1 MNFDKVIAHFE
12 AALIPLAVL
21 VGTVLIG
28 YIIRTIIFA
37 RVSKWSETKYGLTK
51 KVIQIIRGPVIVW
64 FLMLGIY
71 LGLQMS
77 VVPKDVVAVIGKI
90 LLALGIFSITLV
102 CVNLATSLIAKHS
115 LMIEGVMP
123 IASLTQNIARIIIF
137 SIGFLIIL
145 NTFVPIG
152 PILATLGVGGLAVAL
167 ALQDTLSN
175 IFSGFYIII
184 SKQLRIGDYVKLD
197 SGEEGYITDI
207 TWRATQIK
215 ALPNNVILIPNEKL
229 TKAICTN
236 YNLPD
241 KEISV
246 GVNVGVHYNSDLD
259 TVERVTVEVARQVMN
274 EVKGGIPGFEP
285 AVRFHTFNNS
295 SIDFSVGLR
304 AKEFTDQYLLKHE
317 FIKRLVKRYN
327 QENIVMPY
335 PIVAINY
342 SQEQSNPAEKSN

>member
-1 MNFDKVIAHFE
+1 LNFDEILAQVE
-12 AALIPLAVL
+12 AAIIPVSVL

-28 YIIRTIIFA
+28 YIVRTIIFA
-37 RVSKWSETKYGLTK
+37 KISKWSQARSGLATRI
-51 KVIQIIRGPVIVW
+51 IQIIKGPVIIW

-77 VVPKDVVAVIGKI
+77 IVPKDVVGVIGKI

-102 CVNLATSLIAKHS
+102 CVNLSTSLIAKHS

-123 IASLTQNIARIIIF
+123 ITSLTQNIARIIIF

-145 NTFVPIG
+145 NTFVPVG

-241 KEISV
+241 KEIAI
-246 GVNVGVHYNSDLD
+246 GVQVSVHYNSDLD
-259 TVERVTVEVARQVMN
+259 RVERVTVEVAREVMK
-274 EVKGGIPGFEP
+274 EVPGAVPTFEP

-304 AKEFTDQYLLKHE
+304 AKEFTGQYLLKHE

-335 PIVAINY
+335 PIVAVNY
-342 SQEQSNPAEKSN
+342 SQEQSKAVEKSN